1 MLGGVGGMALWY
13 SCAFAVFTA
22 PAMSQHAFS
31 PDKHTT
37 LSPRQWY
44 EDAAQKPGFIRDAAQ
59 SMAID
64 HLDALYQEL
73 LVFKKKRHSF
83 LGKSLRKPSIPRGL
97 YFWGGVGRGK
107 SFLMDAFYACVP
119 YRRKRRIH
127 FHHFMMEVH
136 NELKTLT
143 NATDPLITVAE
154 RIAQKTRLLCFDE
167 FHVSDIADAMILGRL
182 MKELFERGVICVLTS
197 NYPPDE
203 LYPNGLQRINFLPAI
218 ELLKNW
224 LTVLNVDGGNDY
236 RLRELTREPLFI
248 TPLKGSRDKLDAL
261 YERLSSGTGKE
272 LKHEIIVF
280 DRKIRAI
287 RHSPGAIWF
296 DFMEI
301 CGGPRAQT
309 DYLEI
314 AREYQTVFVS
324 NVPKL
329 APHQSSE
336 ARRFTWLVD
345 VFYDHRVK
353 LVLSAEVEAEQ
364 IYTDGVQ
371 SSEFFRTA
379 SQLTEMQSTSYLG
392 LPHLSDV
399 FEHTPAANLAE

>member
-1 MLGGVGGMALWY
+1 MG
-13 SCAFAVFTA
+13 SAV
-22 PAMSQHAFS
+22 
-31 PDKHTT
+31 
-37 LSPRQWY
+37 
-44 EDAAQKPGFIRDAAQ
+44 RDAYEAELKAKGFHSDPAQ
-59 SMAID
+59 LRAV
-64 HLDALYQEL
+64 DALQRCADEWAVYKNKRSNAL
-73 LVFKKKRHSF
+73 KKLINHPDVPK
-83 LGKSLRKPSIPRGL
+83 GV
-97 YFWGGVGRGK
+97 YMYGGVGRGK

-379 SQLTEMQSTSYLG
+379 SRLTEMQSTSYLG